1 MFCIIILGV
10 AFAGYFIVAKNPVDR
25 CSRMYKDL
33 REDRHDIHVPKI
45 FDH

>member
-1 MFCIIILGV
+1 MFCIIIIGV

-25 CSRMYKDL
+25 
-33 REDRHDIHVPKI
+33 HDIHVPKI